1 MQATTLSRIIPYITL
16 GYPDFATTQAL
27 LELFATLGIKRVEI
41 GIPFSDPMADGP
53 VIQAASDYAL
63 SRGVR
68 FLDLAQLKLHPDT
81 EYYVM
86 TYVNLFARVGAANRF
101 AMLRELGIRG
111 AIIPDLAPEHAAP
124 FRDAA
129 REHGIDLVSFI
140 STSSDESRVRAIA
153 ESATGFLYAVSSAA
167 VTGTKISS
175 LEAIAGKIAIAR
187 EVTATPICIGFGI
200 RDAATVRDALHCADG
215 AIVGSAL
222 IEKISP
228 ALDLDT
234 NIANVKTFLE
244 SLAE

>member
-1 MQATTLSRIIPYITL
+1 MNATTLSRIIPYVTL
-16 GYPDFATTQAL
+16 GYPDRATTQAL
-27 LELFATLGIKRVEI
+27 LDLFAELGIQRVEI

-63 SRGVR
+63 SRGTSFR
-68 FLDLAQLKLHPDT
+68 DLTQLKLHSNTD
-81 EYYVM
+81 YYVM
-86 TYVNLFARVGAANRF
+86 TYVNLFARVGAENRF

-129 REHGIDLVSFI
+129 RTHNIDLVSFI
-140 STSSDESRVRAIA
+140 STSSDDSRVRTIA

-175 LEAIAGKIAIAR
+175 LEAISRKIAVAR
-187 EVTATPICIGFGI
+187 QVTTTPICIGFGI
-200 RDAATVRDALHCADG
+200 RDAATVRDALHYADG

-228 ALDLDT
+228 TVDLST
-234 NIANVKTFLE
+234 NVAKVKAFLE